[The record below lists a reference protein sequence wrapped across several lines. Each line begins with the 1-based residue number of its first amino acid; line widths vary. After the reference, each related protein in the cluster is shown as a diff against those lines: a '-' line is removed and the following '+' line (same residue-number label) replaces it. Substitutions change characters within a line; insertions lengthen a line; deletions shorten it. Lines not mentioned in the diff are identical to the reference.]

1 MSMPTAV
8 KVLTATTT
16 ISGLVGVY
24 LFYDYKTC
32 HPMRKVKYEPK
43 EALVRLHNIGV
54 NQLPVSWYLQMS
66 LPELETY
73 NGKGH
78 NPTYFSAAGN
88 VYDVSTSAMFQSTY
102 SQWAGQD
109 ATVALAKMSL
119 RQEDISRTDGWK
131 SLSEQD
137 RKSLDSWKLYLDEKY
152 YIKAR
157 LKEWYAEDD

>member
-16 ISGLVGVY
+16 ITSIGGIY
-24 LFYDYKTC
+24 LLYDFKTC

-43 EALVRLHNIGV
+43 EALVRLHNVCV
-54 NQLPVSWYLQMS
+54 NQLPVSWYRQLSLQ
-66 LPELETY
+66 ELQAY
-73 NGKGH
+73 NGQGRR
-78 NPTYFSAAGN
+78 PTYFSTAGN
-88 VYDVSTSAMFQSTY
+88 VYDVSTSGMFQSTY

-119 RQEDISRTDGWK
+119 QPQDISRTDGWK
-131 SLSEQD
+131 NLSEQD
-137 RKSLDSWKLYLDEKY
+137 RKSLDSWIRYLDEKY

-157 LKEWYAEDD
+157 LKEWYHEG